1 MRMRY
6 LTRRFA
12 YAVLLLAAISIFS
25 FALLQ
30 WAPGNFFDSMRLDP
44 HISAQTVSAMRARYG
59 ANGPFVMRYA
69 RWMRSLFKGD
79 MGYSFAYGTAIGPLL
94 WTRALNT
101 LLLTVSASLLSWL
114 IAVPVG
120 IWSAANK
127 NTWGEKICG
136 AATSSL
142 MTIPDLLLSLILL
155 LLAVRTG
162 WFPTGGMISAGVTNT
177 GFWSDIADVSRHL
190 ILPVAALAISILP
203 VLVRHIRS
211 AMIDALESP
220 FIRAARG
227 HGIPRTR
234 LLFVY
239 ALRAASNP
247 LISLFGFSIAGMLSA
262 SLIVEV
268 VLSWPGLGPLMV
280 QSILARDV
288 YVVIGIVML
297 SSVFLVAGNLIAD
310 VLLFVTDPRISVE

>member
-1 MRMRY
+1 MKY
-6 LTRRFA
+6 LARRLA
-12 YAVLLLAAISIFS
+12 YAVLLLGTISIFS

-44 HISAQTVSAMRARYG
+44 HVSAQTVNAMRARYG
-59 ANGPFVMRYA
+59 ANGPFVVCYA
-69 RWMRSLFKGD
+69 GWIRSLVKGD
-79 MGYSFAYGTAIGPLL
+79 MGYSFAYGTAAGPLL
-94 WTRALNT
+94 WTRARNT
-101 LLLTVSASLLSWL
+101 LVLTASGTLLAWLLAL
-114 IAVPVG
+114 PLG

-127 NTWGEKICG
+127 GTWGEKICG

-162 WFPTGGMISAGVTNT
+162 WFPTGGMISSGAANAS
-177 GFWSDIADVSRHL
+177 FWSEIADIVRHL
-190 ILPVAALAISILP
+190 ILPVAALTVSILP
-203 VLVRHIRS
+203 MLVRHIRS

-227 HGIPRTR
+227 HGIPRRR

-247 LISLFGFSIAGMLSA
+247 LITLFGFSIAGMLSA

-297 SSVFLVAGNLIAD
+297 SSVFLVAGNLVAD
-310 VLLFVTDPRISVE
+310 VLLFVTDPRIRVE